1 MLIQI
6 LQGKRVSEIACGE
19 NHSAAVLQDG
29 QLFTWGSGDMG
40 KLGHGRV
47 TRPQMLPRMVR
58 GKLSKESV
66 KSVSLGMSHSAVV
79 TNTGGCFIW
88 GGGWFGRLG
97 LGSNDNVY
105 SPKKITGLD
114 YMFVV
119 QISCGGYHT
128 MALTKEGEVY
138 WGRGDERLGIGET
151 PDVMEPTLV
160 VALRQKQADIVRICA
175 SEDIQ

>member
-1 MLIQI
+1 MLY
-6 LQGKRVSEIACGE
+6 
-19 NHSAAVLQDG
+19 
-29 QLFTWGSGDMG
+29 
-40 KLGHGRV
+40 
-47 TRPQMLPRMVR
+47 
-58 GKLSKESV
+58 
-66 KSVSLGMSHSAVV
+66 
-79 TNTGGCFIW
+79 W

-138 WGRGDERLGIGET
+138 TWGRGDERLGIGET

-175 SEDIQ
+175 SEEHSIVVASTGAVFAWGMGKYGKLGLSKGSNDTDADESFNLPRDVLYNQGSVIQRLNLSKLTVGEMDIRMMGKVIWLN